1 MGLLDSITDTVSDA
15 VNSVVDTAESVAKG
29 VESMGEDAVSGVG
42 DFFSKGLPSFSEFA
56 FDVLKGTG
64 ESLFND
70 LVHDVTHP
78 ADFVS
83 DVGDA
88 IKNTASDAA
97 DGIKDFVEGL
107 PRDAEMVWD
116 IFNYATDNVPN
127 DLIHVITHPKEAI
140 STVSDA
146 L

>member
-1 MGLLDSITDTVSDA
+1 MGLLDSITDTISDA
-15 VNSVVDTAESVAKG
+15 VNTVVDTTESFAKG
-29 VESMGEDAVSGVG
+29 LESMGEDAVSSVG
-42 DFFSKGLPSFSEFA
+42 DFFSKGLPSFAEFT

-70 LVHDVTHP
+70 LLHDLTHP
-78 ADFVS
+78 ADFIS

-107 PRDAEMVWD
+107 PRDAEIGWD
-116 IFNYATDNVPN
+116 VLNYATGDVPN